1 MMRLYRRSDAPV
13 APPENA
19 VCAEKPCSRPPAVE
33 WIVAGKPWI
42 QAIQFEKDGNW
53 ELGET
58 HIPRWYCTVHSPK
71 TEEAVEAT
79 LAALER
85 AMWKSIGKL

>member
-1 MMRLYRRSDAPV
+1 MMRLHRRSNAPV
-13 APPENA
+13 APPRE
-19 VCAEKPCSRPPAVE
+19 CRLLGKPCSRPPAVE
-33 WIVAGKPWI
+33 WIVAGKSWI
-42 QAIQFEKDGNW
+42 QMIQFEKDGNW

-71 TEEAVEAT
+71 TEETVETT

>member
-1 MMRLYRRSDAPV
+1 M
-13 APPENA
+13 
-19 VCAEKPCSRPPAVE
+19 
-33 WIVAGKPWI
+33 
-42 QAIQFEKDGNW
+42 IQFEKDGNW

-71 TEEAVEAT
+71 TEEAVETT